1 MENSSFGRILGVLV
15 APVKTFRSIAER
27 PTWVVPLVVFVLAIA
42 LMTFMMFQK
51 VDFAEAM
58 REQMAAQ
65 GQEVP
70 PEAENMGGVM
80 KGCAAV
86 SAIVFPV
93 ILVLVLA
100 GIYMI
105 FNLFGGQL
113 RYKTSLSV
121 VSYATMPAVL
131 MALLSIP
138 VILSRPELEMAQLQS
153 GRVLASN
160 LAFLAPEDAS
170 PRLVALLGSLDF
182 FSLWSLVLT
191 IVGFHLAARVSKTT
205 AAGVSIAVWVLGV
218 LFAVAMAGFRPQG
231 G

>member
-1 MENSSFGRILGVLV
+1 MENSSFGRLLGVLFS
-15 APVKTFRSIAER
+15 PVKTFRSIAER
-27 PTWVVPLVVFVLAIA
+27 PTWAVPLVVFVLAIA
-42 LMTFMMFQK
+42 LMTFCMFQK

-58 REQMAAQ
+58 RAQMAAQ
-65 GQEVP
+65 GQEAP
-70 PEAENMGGVM
+70 NADQMGGFM

-100 GIYMI
+100 GIYMV

-113 RYKTSLSV
+113 RYKTSLAV
-121 VSYATMPAVL
+121 VAYAAMPAVV
-131 MALLSIP
+131 MALLSVP
-138 VILSRPELEMAQLQS
+138 VILSKPELDMQQLQS

-160 LAFLAPEDAS
+160 LSFLAPEGAS

-191 IVGFHLAARVSKTT
+191 IVGFHLAARVSKGT
-205 AAGVSIAVWVLGV
+205 AAGVAIAVWLLIT
-218 LFAVAMAGFRPQG
+218 LFGVAMAGLRPG

>member
-1 MENSSFGRILGVLV
+1 GVLV
-15 APVKTFRSIAER
+15 SPVKTFRSIAER

-42 LMTFMMFQK
+42 LMTLFMFQK

-58 REQMAAQ
+58 REQMTAQ

-70 PEAENMGGVM
+70 PEAERMGGVM
-80 KGCAAV
+80 KGCAAAGAV
-86 SAIVFPV
+86 GFPV

-121 VSYATMPAVL
+121 VSYASMPAAI

-138 VILSRPELEMAQLQS
+138 VILSRPELDMQQLQS

-170 PRLVALLGSLDF
+170 PRLLALLGGLDF

-191 IVGFHLAARVSKTT
+191 IIGFHLAARVSKTT
-205 AAGVSIAVWVLGV
+205 AAAVSIAVWVLGL
-218 LFAVAMAGFRPQG
+218 LFGVAMAGFRGPQG

>member
-42 LMTFMMFQK
+42 LMTFTMFQK
-51 VDFAEAM
+51 VDFEEAM

-70 PEAENMGGVM
+70 PEAENMGGIM

-93 ILVLVLA
+93 IMVLVFA

-121 VSYATMPAVL
+121 VAYASMPAAI

-138 VILSRPELEMAQLQS
+138 VILSRQELDMVQLQS

-160 LAFLAPEDAS
+160 LAFFAPEDAS

-182 FSLWSLVLT
+182 FSLWSLILT
-191 IVGFHLAARVSKTT
+191 IIGFHLAARVSKVT
-205 AAGVSIAVWVLGV
+205 AAAVSSVVWVLVV
-218 LFAVAMAGFRPQG
+218 LFGVAMAGLRPG